1 MSYCIVQRPRANF
14 ITYEYKNTRVFVT
27 PAYDYETAIDI
38 AQKEI
43 RKLAEI
49 PRERIVFNVYVFNS
63 QTKTREKIRI
73 SREAWGGAMDKASP
87 GQIVNIEV
95 LPAPSKFWNRF
106 RRARSEE
113 RGASSKAQSSLT
125 APVDSGADSASWSD
139 KGPTP

>member
-1 MSYCIVQRPRANF
+1 
-14 ITYEYKNTRVFVT
+14 
-27 PAYDYETAIDI
+27 
-38 AQKEI
+38 
-43 RKLAEI
+43 
-49 PRERIVFNVYVFNS
+49 
-63 QTKTREKIRI
+63 
-73 SREAWGGAMDKASP
+73 MDKASP

-125 APVDSGADSASWSD
+125 VPVDSGADSASIRSWSD